1 MRGKEG
7 IFFFS
12 SCKPFRLCS
21 GLRAES
27 GSERREATRLREKK
41 KEGEEKE
48 EELGLRGT
56 LFHSQYGVRSRR
68 KKNGKE
74 KSQGE
79 GSLSWVCEGEDAACK
94 AKLGLELGGLSG
106 SLPSGYSPT
115 THRSALLACLLSW
128 LVQDPAPTISF
139 LFFFYL
145 PPDALFH
152 SSLTPLQDPACCLST
167 VSLLP

>member
-7 IFFFS
+7 IFFS
-12 SCKPFRLCS
+12 SCKPFQLCS

-68 KKNGKE
+68 KKTAKKRAKGKE
-74 KSQGE
+74 ACPGF
-79 GSLSWVCEGEDAACK
+79 VCAGEDAACK
-94 AKLGLELGGLSG
+94 AKPGLELGGLSG

-115 THRSALLACLLSW
+115 THHSALLACLLSW
-128 LVQDPAPTISF
+128 LVQDPAPTIP
-139 LFFFYL
+139 FFFI
-145 PPDALFH
+145 
-152 SSLTPLQDPACCLST
+152 STP
-167 VSLLP
+167 